1 MRFINAMGMRQLPF
15 SVRELNDSVFVWI
28 LRFNFFA
35 DGIVQLVQCWNIA
48 LVLHWSAIFSNARS
62 NCFLRRW
69 RARGRRGWSYRRVS
83 IRSVWPAALS
93 SLDDKS
99 MGGDSCKRTGRADS
113 RSASPPLSTPVRYP
127 VASLSTSATG
137 VRAPQVSASIFHA
150 FLKVFSK
157 QLIHL

>member
-1 MRFINAMGMRQLPF
+1 MTGF
-15 SVRELNDSVFVWI
+15 SYR
-28 LRFNFFA
+28 FFA
-35 DGIVQLVQCWNIA
+35 STFSPTVVQQLVQCRNIA

-69 RARGRRGWSYRRVS
+69 RARGGRGWSYRRVS

-127 VASLSTSATG
+127 VASLSTRATG
-137 VRAPQVSASIFHA
+137 VLAPSKFPHLFSHV
-150 FLKVFSK
+150 LKGVQQTINSPVIR
-157 QLIHL
+157 IHCNTTVNTSR